1 MGNIMF
7 ISVFKEYYNLKEKPK
22 ILLVCF
28 IVFSLLLTYFLTNIP
43 EKFVNTL
50 IASFS
55 IFTALLFNLI
65 LLLIDMLKDI
75 NSNIDITSQKNL
87 QELKVDVIDKCL
99 KIISASIMFSITDI
113 ILLLFISFDY
123 SKLLNIINNNLIITL
138 IKYSLYF
145 FTYFFI
151 LLFFNSLYSILKI
164 MNILISKEVENKK
177 NEFTKA

>member
-1 MGNIMF
+1 MGEIMF
-7 ISVFKEYYNLKEKPK
+7 ISVFKDYCNMKEKPI

-28 IVFSLLLTYFLTNIP
+28 IIFSLLLTYFLTSIP

-65 LLLIDMLKDI
+65 LLLIDMLK
-75 NSNIDITSQKNL
+75 NTSSNIDITSRKDL
-87 QELKVDVIDKCL
+87 QEIKLGVIDKCL

-123 SKLLNIINNNLIITL
+123 SNVLNIINNNLIVIL
-138 IKYSLYF
+138 VKYSLYF
-145 FTYFFI
+145 STYFFI
-151 LLFFNSLYSILKI
+151 LLFFDSLYSILKI

-177 NEFTKA
+177 KEFTKD